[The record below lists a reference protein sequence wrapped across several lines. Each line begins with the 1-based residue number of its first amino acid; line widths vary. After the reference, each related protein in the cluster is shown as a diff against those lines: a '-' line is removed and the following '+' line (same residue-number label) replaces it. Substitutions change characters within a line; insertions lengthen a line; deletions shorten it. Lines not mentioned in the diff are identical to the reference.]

1 MPKGHKLQINTDYVE
16 GYCVKFFKACQSA
29 PLSSLLCCAILL
41 LVVVTI
47 LVWLIAA
54 FAQLIEFDDDD
65 EDEAKITNSSCDR
78 ALEDIDLSWP
88 WWLRVAGTLFTVMVF
103 AVIVCGCL
111 MFTVSIDFCP
121 SRILQLMYCCMVF
134 PIGTFVFFFI
144 WLGVG
149 TYMVDQLYKA
159 DGDRSHHCKL
169 GKNSTTYLGLMYC
182 YLFALLILT
191 IIYIIYKMAF
201 KFGKRSRKK

>member
-1 MPKGHKLQINTDYVE
+1 MVSQGKS
-16 GYCVKFFKACQSA
+16 YCSFDVFSGEKDGIFYQWFWFKRWFC
-29 PLSSLLCCAILL
+29 LWFCF
-41 LVVVTI
+41 
-47 LVWLIAA
+47 LIV
-54 FAQLIEFDDDD
+54 EFDDDD
-65 EDEAKITNSSCDR
+65 EDAAKITNSSCDR

-103 AVIVCGCL
+103 ALIVCGCL

-121 SRILQLMYCCMVF
+121 SRILHIMYCCMLF
-134 PIGTFVFFFI
+134 PIGTFAFFFI

-159 DGDRSHHCKL
+159 DSDRSHHCRL
-169 GKNSTTYLGLMYC
+169 GKNATTYLGLMYC

-191 IIYIIYKMAF
+191 LIYLIYKMAF